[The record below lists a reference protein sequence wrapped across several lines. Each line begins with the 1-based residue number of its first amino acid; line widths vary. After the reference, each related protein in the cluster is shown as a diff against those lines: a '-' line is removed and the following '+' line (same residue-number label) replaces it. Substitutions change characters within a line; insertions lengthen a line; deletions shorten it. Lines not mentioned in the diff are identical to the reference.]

1 MKNVRHVGIVVKDLD
16 RALYFYRDLL
26 GLNVTQ
32 QATDES
38 GDYIDNVL
46 ALREVQVTTVKLAA
60 DDLATRVELI
70 RFHNQSVQT
79 DRTLKTTSYG
89 PTHVAFTVDDL
100 DGIYRHLSAVG
111 VRFNAPPQIAPG
123 GFVKLTYCLDFEGNF
138 VELVEELKTTT
149 PKLAAAEG

>member
-1 MKNVRHVGIVVKDLD
+1 MKNVRHMGIVVKDLD

-32 QATDES
+32 EATDES

-60 DDLATRVELI
+60 DDLATRVELLK
-70 RFHNQSVQT
+70 FHNQPVQT
-79 DRTLKTTSYG
+79 DRTLTVTSYG

-100 DGIYRHLSAVG
+100 DEVYRRLSAAG

-123 GFVKLTYCLDFEGNF
+123 GSIKLTYCIDFEGNF
-138 VELVEELKTTT
+138 VELTEELKVR
-149 PKLAAAEG
+149 P